1 MAAAAR
7 PRPDSKTVWKLAV
20 RLPTLTAS
28 ITPVIVGSAVAV
40 KEDVFDLLPALA
52 ALFAAV
58 CLQVAANLAND
69 VFDFKRGAD
78 NVGTR
83 LGPPRASSSGWLST
97 RQLFAAMWT
106 VVGLAFVAGI
116 YLAFVGGWPI
126 VVVGLV
132 SIVAA
137 IAYTGGPFPLAYHGL
152 GDVAAFFFFG
162 IVAVTGTYYLQ
173 ADDIPGVALLAAIPV
188 GCTVTAILVVNNLR
202 DIAGDC
208 LARKWTVAVFLG
220 DRLTRVWYG
229 LLVGAAFAVAP
240 RDDPGDGPAVAR
252 GRHPGRDPRRSWTG
266 ARRAVWHGG
275 PGPKPAAE
283 GHGEAQSGPRARLR
297 GRARRLVV
305 PVRFWARI
313 SLTPSLNQLS
323 FGCR

>member
-97 RQLFAAMWT
+97 GQLFAAMWT

-173 ADDIPGVALLAAIPV
+173 ADDISGVALLAAIPV

-202 DIAGDC
+202 DIAGDR

-220 DRLTRVWYG
+220 DRLTRAWYG
-229 LLVGAAFAVAP
+229 LLVGAAFAVALGTILATDRP
-240 RDDPGDGPAVAR
+240 WLGAVILVAIPAAVGPVRGVLSGTVGPALNPLLKA
-252 GRHPGRDPRRSWTG
+252 T
-266 ARRAVWHGG
+266 
-275 PGPKPAAE
+275 
-283 GHGEAQSGPRARLR
+283 ARLN
-297 GRARRLVV
+297 LVLGLAFAFALAV
-305 PVRFWARI
+305 
-313 SLTPSLNQLS
+313 S
-323 FGCR
+323 